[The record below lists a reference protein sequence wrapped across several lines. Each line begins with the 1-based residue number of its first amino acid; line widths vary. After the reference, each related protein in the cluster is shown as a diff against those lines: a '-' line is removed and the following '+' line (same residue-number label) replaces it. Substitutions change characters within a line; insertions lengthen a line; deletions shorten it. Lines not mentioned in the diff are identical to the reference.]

1 MTPEADAPL
10 VRAVREIEGHAARAG
25 WDRPARLF
33 ALVETE
39 QLVAASPELAEQ
51 LGVDTEAGAGELTAV
66 EQEGLEPGEQLE
78 ALLQRIEW
86 PDVVAGCAASVER
99 LVLPPEA
106 DDELPEDP
114 DAADAF
120 ARSHPLRQEV
130 RIVAGALRAG
140 TTYAALRMR
149 AHDDEASVVGAP
161 DLVPQLTELL
171 LDTLREDTVRQGAD
185 HP

>member
-1 MTPEADAPL
+1 MTPEAEAPL
-10 VRAVREIEGHAARAG
+10 ARAVREIEGHAAGAG
-25 WDRPARLF
+25 WDQPARLF

-39 QLVAASPELAEQ
+39 RLVAASPELAEQ
-51 LGVDTEAGAGELTAV
+51 LGVGGDAAPGELTAV

-86 PDVVAGCAASVER
+86 PEAVSGCAASVER

-120 ARSHPLRQEV
+120 ARAHPLRQEV
-130 RIVAGALRAG
+130 RIVAGALRGG

-149 AHDDEASVVGAP
+149 AHDDEESVVRAP

-171 LDTLREDTVRQGAD
+171 LDTLRQGA
-185 HP
+185 